1 MKLRT
6 ISQVSKEF
14 GISTR
19 MLRYYEQIGL
29 IESLHREDYA
39 YRIYDDVAQKRL
51 QLIIILRKLRIPV
64 KEIRNIIENQEAA
77 YIIEIFRKNI
87 NEMTNEINALSTIQ
101 SLLNQLIIE
110 LREKVAVNLKIN
122 LLNEQSTLSVI
133 NALSLTNNQIKET
146 TAIDDLNDAYRNL
159 KKAQDVRIVNLLPST
174 VASMHCISDTPEN
187 DAEAWI
193 CKFIDSVNLYKIKPD
208 AKLLGFNNPCLNE
221 EGVHG
226 YEMWIT
232 IPDDMDV
239 PSPLKKK
246 FFPGGLYGAYT
257 SNPINFDDWS
267 FINNWAEDNDDY
279 EYDSREPFAM
289 GGNMEDHYN
298 FHNQY
303 NLSQKRAKIAH
314 IDFLI
319 PIKEKDS

>member
-1 MKLRT
+1 MELRT

-29 IESLHREDYA
+29 IESLHKEDYA

-110 LREKVAVNLKIN
+110 LREKAAVNLKIN

-174 VASMHCISDTPEN
+174 VASMHCISNTPEN
-187 DAEAWI
+187 DAEAGI
-193 CKFIDSVNLYKIKPD
+193 CKFIDSVNLYNIKPD
-208 AKLLGFNNPCLNE
+208 AKLLGFNNPNPDE
-221 EGVHG
+221 TGYHG

-232 IPDDMDV
+232 IPDNMDV

-257 SNPINFDDWS
+257 SNPINFDDWN
-267 FINNWAEDNDDY
+267 FVFNWIENNDDY
-279 EYDSREPFAM
+279 EYDAREPFAM